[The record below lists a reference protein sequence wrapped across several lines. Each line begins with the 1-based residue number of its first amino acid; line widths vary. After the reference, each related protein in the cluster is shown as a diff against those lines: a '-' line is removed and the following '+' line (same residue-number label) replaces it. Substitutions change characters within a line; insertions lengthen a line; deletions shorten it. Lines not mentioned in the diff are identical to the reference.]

1 MAELSEST
9 QNKIRQFQE
18 LQQTARIFASQKFQF
33 DAQIKEVKNALA
45 ELEKADSPEVYKAVG
60 QIIIKAEKSKLI
72 SELKEKIETLDLR
85 LKALEKQEKK
95 SVEKLQGIQAELEK
109 EFSGL
114 RGASEGGAA

>member
-1 MAELSEST
+1 MAEISEAT

-33 DAQIKEVKNALA
+33 DAQIKEVKNALD
-45 ELEKADSPEVYKAVG
+45 ELEKADSSEVYKAVG

-95 SVEKLQGIQAELEK
+95 SIDKLKELQEQLEK
-109 EFSGL
+109 EFGSA
-114 RGASEGGAA
+114 RGASDGAAE